1 MSQSPA
7 TLISEDYRRM
17 QQELRKN
24 PNYGVALVEYAPLLA
39 QVMDAA
45 GTTEL
50 LD

>member
-17 QQELRKN
+17 QQYLHKN
-24 PNYGVALVEYAPLLA
+24 PTYGVASVKYAPLMA
-39 QVMDAA
+39 QVMDTV